1 MSEGSAMT
9 VLLVDPSRFT
19 VPYDAQLGEG
29 LSQAGVRALWATRPL
44 RSHESEE
51 LPSAAT
57 HAIFYRRLD
66 RPRAVPRFAQGPLK
80 ALAHLAGLWRL
91 LLLARQADVV
101 HFQWTLLPVLDGAA
115 MWLLRKF
122 RPVLLTVHDSVP
134 FNGHRMPF
142 FQRFAAD
149 WPIKLAQRVIVHSKA
164 AKQELVRRGIA
175 AEKIAVVPHGPLPLK
190 TAPAKKTGAQ
200 KAGERD
206 ARWTFAMF
214 GYLKPYK
221 GIDLVIEAAGL
232 LRDAF
237 RGRARFVIAGSAQ
250 MDIAPLRARIVELGI
265 ADMVELRVGY
275 LSNEAL
281 AGLLDDA
288 DCILFPYRQID
299 ASGAYYMAKP
309 LGKWI
314 IASAVG
320 VFADDVVHGQTGT
333 LVPPSDSHALAQ
345 ALEWALENRA
355 KPVQVQAASS
365 WRDIGA
371 LTKLQYRL
379 ANEQIRPRA
388 AKSCTVTEPAP

>member
-1 MSEGSAMT
+1 MSDGRPITA
-9 VLLVDPSRFT
+9 LLVDPSRFT

-29 LSQAGVRALWATRPL
+29 LAQAGVRVIWATRPI
-44 RSHESEE
+44 RSYEAEE
-51 LPSAAT
+51 LAPNAT
-57 HAIFYRRLD
+57 HAIFYRRFD

-80 ALAHLAGLWRL
+80 ALAHLAGLVRL
-91 LLLARQADVV
+91 LFLARRADLV

-115 MWLLRKF
+115 IWLLRKF
-122 RPVLLTVHDSVP
+122 RPVFLTVHDSVP

-149 WPIKLAQRVIVHSKA
+149 LPIKLAQRVIVHSKT

-175 AEKIAVVPHGPLPLK
+175 EEKIAVVPHGPLPLK
-190 TAPAKKTGAQ
+190 ALPE

-206 ARWTFAMF
+206 DRWTFAMF

-232 LRDAF
+232 LRDKF
-237 RGRARFVIAGSAQ
+237 QGKARFVIAGSAQ
-250 MDIAPLRARIVELGI
+250 MDVAPLHARIAELGVV
-265 ADMVELRVGY
+265 DMVELRAGY
-275 LSNEAL
+275 LSNGAL
-281 AGLLDDA
+281 AGLLEDA

-320 VFADDVVHGQTGT
+320 VFADDIIHGQTGT
-333 LVPPSDSHALAQ
+333 LVPPSDSRTLAQ
-345 ALEWALENRA
+345 ALEWTVENRA
-355 KPVQVQAASS
+355 KPVQVQADSS
-365 WRDIGA
+365 WREIGS
-371 LTKLQYRL
+371 LTKAQYLL
-379 ANEQIRPRA
+379 ANELRTATPRA
-388 AKSCTVTEPAP
+388 AKSFAAEQSP

>member
-1 MSEGSAMT
+1 MT

-19 VPYDAQLGEG
+19 VPYDSQLGEG
-29 LSQAGVRALWATRPL
+29 LAQADVQALWATRPT
-44 RSHESEE
+44 RSYESEE
-51 LPSAAT
+51 LPAAAT
-57 HAIFYRRLD
+57 HAIFYRRFD

-80 ALAHLAGLWRL
+80 ALAHLAGLGRL
-91 LLLARQADVV
+91 IFLARRADLV

-149 WPIKLAQRVIVHSKA
+149 LPIKLAHRVIVHSKT
-164 AKQELVRRGIA
+164 AKRELAGRGIA
-175 AEKIAVVPHGPLPLK
+175 EEKIAVIPHGPLPLK
-190 TAPAKKTGAQ
+190 AAPQKT
-200 KAGERD
+200 EETD
-206 ARWTFAMF
+206 SRWTFTMF

-232 LRDAF
+232 LRDKF
-237 RGRARFVIAGSAQ
+237 RGKARFVIAGSAQ
-250 MDIAPLRARIVELGI
+250 MDITPLRARIAELGI

-275 LSNEAL
+275 LSSGAL

-314 IASAVG
+314 IASQVG
-320 VFADDVVHGQTGT
+320 VFADDIIDGQTGA
-333 LVPPSDSHALAQ
+333 LVPPSDSLALAQ
-345 ALEWALENRA
+345 AMEWALDNRA
-355 KPVQVQAASS
+355 KPVQAQAASS
-365 WRDIGA
+365 WRDIGN
-371 LTKLQYRL
+371 LTKAQYLL
-379 ANEQIRPRA
+379 AHEQSTAAPRA
-388 AKSCTVTEPAP
+388 TKSLAAERAP

>member
-1 MSEGSAMT
+1 MKNGRSMK

-29 LSQAGVRALWATRPL
+29 LAQADVQALWATRPI

-51 LPSAAT
+51 LPAATT
-57 HAIFYRRLD
+57 HAIFYRRFD

-80 ALAHLAGLWRL
+80 ALAHLAGLGRL
-91 LLLARQADVV
+91 MYLARRADLV

-149 WPIKLAQRVIVHSKA
+149 LPIKLAHRVIVHSKA
-164 AKQELVRRGIA
+164 AKRELAGRGIA
-175 AEKIAVVPHGPLPLK
+175 EEKIAVIPHGPLPLK
-190 TAPAKKTGAQ
+190 AAPQ
-200 KAGERD
+200 KSGETD
-206 ARWTFAMF
+206 SRWTFTMF

-232 LRDAF
+232 LRDKF
-237 RGRARFVIAGSAQ
+237 RGKARFVIAGSAQ
-250 MDIAPLRARIVELGI
+250 MDVAPLRARIAELGI
-265 ADMVELRVGY
+265 ADMIELRVGY
-275 LSNEAL
+275 LSNGAL

-314 IASAVG
+314 IASRVG
-320 VFADDVVHGQTGT
+320 VFADDIIDGQTGA
-333 LVPPSDSHALAQ
+333 LVPSSNFRALAQ

-355 KPVQVQAASS
+355 KPVQVSAASS
-365 WRDIGA
+365 WRDIGN
-371 LTKLQYRL
+371 LTKAQYLL
-379 ANEQIRPRA
+379 ANEQRTAAPRA
-388 AKSCTVTEPAP
+388 TKSLATERAP

>member
-1 MSEGSAMT
+1 MSEGRAMR

-29 LSQAGVRALWATRPL
+29 LAQAGIQALWATRPA

-57 HAIFYRRLD
+57 HTIFYRRLD

-91 LLLARQADVV
+91 ILLARQADIV
-101 HFQWTLLPVLDGAA
+101 HFQWTLLPVLDGTA
-115 MWLLRKF
+115 MWVLRKF
-122 RPVLLTVHDSVP
+122 RPVLLTVHDSIP

-149 WPIKLAQRVIVHSKA
+149 WPIKLAQRVIVHSKT

-175 AEKIAVVPHGPLPLK
+175 QEKIAVVPHGPLPLK
-190 TAPAKKTGAQ
+190 AAPAKT
-200 KAGERD
+200 GERD

-232 LRDAF
+232 LRDSF

-250 MDIAPLRARIVELGI
+250 MDIAPLRARIAELGI
-265 ADMVELRVGY
+265 AGMVELRAGY

-281 AGLLDDA
+281 AGLLEDA

-320 VFADDVVHGQTGT
+320 VFADDMIDGRTGA
-333 LVPPSDSHALAQ
+333 LVPPSDSRALAQ

-355 KPVQVQAASS
+355 KPVQVSAASS
-365 WRDIGA
+365 WGEIGA
-371 LTKLQYRL
+371 LTKVQYRL
-379 ANEQIRPRA
+379 ASEQMQNDPCA
-388 AKSCTVTEPAP
+388 AKSCTVTGSAP